1 MNLERRDTVQSIA
14 EDKAGNRLL
23 KVQIQ
28 LFRGTYIH
36 EVREKRREVGD
47 SEEEKV
53 SRSNGIWSAESTAT
67 QCTRKVL
74 EAE

>member
-1 MNLERRDTVQSIA
+1 MNLERGGTVQSIA
-14 EDKAGNRLL
+14 EVKAGNRLL

-36 EVREKRREVGD
+36 EVREKSREEGD
-47 SEEEKV
+47 PEEEKV
-53 SRSNGIWSAESTAT
+53 SRSNEIRSAGSTDT
-67 QCTRKVL
+67 QCTRRVL